1 MVTTGY
7 EDNFFLIPVC
17 NSQNGCILYKIN
29 FMNNHVILCT
39 DGDFNVGLSSDDA
52 LEKMIEEER

>member
-1 MVTTGY
+1 
-7 EDNFFLIPVC
+7 
-17 NSQNGCILYKIN
+17 
-29 FMNNHVILCT
+29 MNNHVILCT